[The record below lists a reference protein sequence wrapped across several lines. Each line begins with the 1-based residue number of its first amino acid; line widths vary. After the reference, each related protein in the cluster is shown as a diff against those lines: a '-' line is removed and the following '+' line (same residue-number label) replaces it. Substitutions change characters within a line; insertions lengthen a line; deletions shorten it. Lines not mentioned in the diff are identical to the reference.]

1 MNTNL
6 LKIQFGCGSNLLP
19 GWLNFDVDADLRK
32 PLKFQ
37 DDSAAFVFLEH
48 VIEHVTPQQAWNFFE
63 ECHRIL
69 CPGGVLRVAFP
80 DIVRIASHMTLD
92 YAAAVKKGGFGD
104 GSEQDAIKA
113 VIFAHGHQSVWTED
127 SMMTVLDTIG
137 FHSLPWPVG
146 VSNHPELRGVEQ
158 HGKVVGEAIAKV
170 ETSVVE
176 GTKYE

>member
-1 MNTNL
+1 MTL
-6 LKIQFGCGSNLLP
+6 RQIQFGSGGQNLP
-19 GWLNFDVDADLRK
+19 PPWENYDNEVDIRK
-32 PLKFQ
+32 SLKFP
-37 DDSAAFVFLEH
+37 DACCSYVYCSHL
-48 VIEHVTPQQAWNFFE
+48 IEHVTPKEAWNFFE

-69 CPGGVLRVAFP
+69 APGGVLRVAFP

-92 YAAAVKKGGFGD
+92 YAAAVKKDGFGD

-137 FHSLPWPVG
+137 FHSLPWQVG